1 MTQSEYG
8 KEDQTFQ
15 AAGGIDG
22 IQQLVEDFYDVM
34 STRNHAAVIRHMHP
48 GDLTVSIDKLAR
60 FLCGWMGGP
69 KRYSEKYGGIAIPPA
84 HSHLPVGE
92 SEKQAW
98 LDCMRE
104 ALDKQNYPVEL
115 KEYLIEQLTV
125 PASRIVLLRKKIR
138 QAQQS
143 QQQQQQQ

>member
-1 MTQSEYG
+1 
-8 KEDQTFQ
+8 
-15 AAGGIDG
+15 
-22 IQQLVEDFYDVM
+22 
-34 STRNHAAVIRHMHP
+34 MHP

-104 ALDKQNYPVEL
+104 ALDKQDYPDEL

-125 PASRIVLLRKKIR
+125 PASRIVLLRQKIQ

-143 QQQQQQQ
+143 QQQ